1 MNTFSPSPIPV
12 IAFHR
17 VLPYKNS
24 VSVTIDEFDHY
35 LQWFKSKGFR
45 TLSSTEF
52 ERALAGEEV
61 AERGLVIT
69 FDDGYRDNCYLAAQ
83 LLKKY
88 GMNALLFVI
97 TGNIKDE
104 QTKKPTDTWLEE
116 GDERYLSWEEIK
128 SMTDSGLFEV
138 HSHTHSHDPSW
149 VNNSSANIR
158 QVVRQDVSRSV
169 QILRDRGYKHE
180 IHLAWPWGYFRQE
193 WLDDLGALGI
203 KFSYTMRPGTNYPG
217 CDTRKIM
224 RLVGEKPSDYLKRLC
239 SVGSSPVL
247 GRALNSASRTW
258 SAMRGR
264 P

>member
-1 MNTFSPSPIPV
+1 MSTFSSSPIPV

-24 VSVTIDEFDHY
+24 VSVTIDEFEHY

-52 ERALAGEEV
+52 ERALAGGEV
-61 AERGLVIT
+61 VERGLVIT
-69 FDDGYRDNCYLAAQ
+69 FDDGYRDNWYVAAP

-88 GMNALLFVI
+88 GMNAILFVI
-97 TGNIKDE
+97 TGKVKDE
-104 QTKKPTDTWLEE
+104 QTGQPTDTWLEE
-116 GDERYLSWEEIK
+116 GDERYLSWAEIA
-128 SMTDSGLFEV
+128 SMVDSGTFEL
-138 HSHTHSHDPSW
+138 HSHTHSHDRSW
-149 VNNSSANIR
+149 VNNSSADIR
-158 QVVRQDVSRSV
+158 QIVRQDVTKSI
-169 QILRDRGYKHE
+169 QTLRDQGYKHG

-203 KFSYTMRPGTNYPG
+203 KFSYTMRPGTNYPD

-224 RLVGEKPSDYLKRLC
+224 RLSGEKPFDYLKRLC
-239 SVGSSPVL
+239 SVGSSPMF

-258 SAMRGR
+258 SVMRGR

>member
-1 MNTFSPSPIPV
+1 MTTFFQSPIPV

-24 VSVTIDEFDHY
+24 ISVTIDEFDHY
-35 LQWFKSKGFR
+35 LQWFKRKGFR
-45 TLSSTEF
+45 SLSSAEF

-69 FDDGYRDNCYLAAQ
+69 FDDGYRDNCYVAAP
-83 LLKKY
+83 LLEKH

-97 TGNIKDE
+97 TGKVKDE
-104 QTKKPTDTWLEE
+104 QTRPPSDTWLEE
-116 GDERYLSWEEIK
+116 GDERYLSREEMK
-128 SMTDSGLFEV
+128 SMAESGIFEL
-138 HSHTHSHDPSW
+138 HSHTHSHDSSW
-149 VNNSSANIR
+149 INSSSPNIR
-158 QVVRQDVSRSV
+158 QVVQQDIATSV
-169 QILRDRGYKHE
+169 QTLRDRGYRHE

-193 WLDDLGALGI
+193 WLNDLSMLGI

-217 CDTRKIM
+217 CDTKTIM
-224 RLVGEKPSDYLKRLC
+224 RLSGEKSPEYLKRLC
-239 SVGSSPVL
+239 SVGSSPTF
-247 GRALNSASRTW
+247 GGALNSASRVW